1 MPVAVATATGKD
13 WSISVLPAF
22 WSQGLGWD
30 HTHSLPKGRPFFSE
44 KVWQNFGQLAALLL
58 FSNPLSLINLVF
70 LGDSS
75 GHPESFSVAITWG
88 QNACTFQL
96 KLPLQ
101 GSLVIEKLRDYRNAT
116 QGLAFHSSGKK
127 TGIPPYGVKSV
138 LTIVKDLKCDSLRD
152 LLYLHILWGYT
163 GHIVGWW
170 ETEGERNQTEDAS
183 SSSLGYYSLQ
193 FSPYSSGACKLF
205 WKLTWN

>member
-1 MPVAVATATGKD
+1 MPVAVAAATGRDCVYKCCAGFLKPG
-13 WSISVLPAF
+13 S
-22 WSQGLGWD
+22 GLGS
-30 HTHSLPKGRPFFSE
+30 HSLPKGRPFFGE
-44 KVWQNFGQLAALLL
+44 RIWRNFGQLAALLP
-58 FSNPLSLINLVF
+58 FSSPLSLINLVL
-70 LGDSS
+70 LGDSF

-101 GSLVIEKLRDYRNAT
+101 RSSVIEKFRGYINVT

-127 TGIPPYGVKSV
+127 TGIPPYGVKCV
-138 LTIVKDLKCDSLRD
+138 LTAVKDLKCDSLRD
-152 LLYLHILWGYT
+152 LSYLHILWGYT

-170 ETEGERNQTEDAS
+170 EREGERNQIEDTS

-205 WKLTWN
+205 WKLTRN

>member
-1 MPVAVATATGKD
+1 MFCRLSEARVWAGITPTV
-13 WSISVLPAF
+13 SPRE
-22 WSQGLGWD
+22 GL
-30 HTHSLPKGRPFFSE
+30 FFRE
-44 KVWQNFGQLAALLL
+44 RVWQDFGQLAALLL
-58 FSNPLSLINLVF
+58 FSNPLSLVNLVL

-101 GSLVIEKLRDYRNAT
+101 RSLVIKKLRGYRNAT

-138 LTIVKDLKCDSLRD
+138 LTIVKHLKCDSLRD
-152 LLYLHILWGYT
+152 RVSYLHILWGCT

-170 ETEGERNQTEDAS
+170 ETEGERNQIEDAS